1 MLLIKCSQFQVSVH
15 IHQQVFI
22 FLNFFSSWNLQ
33 DLTLPKFCLRLF
45 FLFVKKCYQMNMD
58 TYFAIGDLFSIVDFL
73 YLEFNLVVE
82 KVT

>member
-1 MLLIKCSQFQVSVH
+1 
-15 IHQQVFI
+15 
-22 FLNFFSSWNLQ
+22 
-33 DLTLPKFCLRLF
+33 
-45 FLFVKKCYQMNMD
+45 MNMD